1 MTLNEYLLARL
12 HEAAEALDVA
22 LIALKLDGVTP
33 LTCAMAD
40 AALRKSA
47 DAEALAA
54 EFSL

>member
-22 LIALKLDGVTP
+22 LIALKLDGPTE

-40 AALRKSA
+40 DALRKSQ
-47 DAEALAA
+47 DAEALCA
-54 EFSL
+54 EFSR

>member
-1 MTLNEYLLARL
+1 VTLNEYLLARL
-12 HEAAEALDVA
+12 REASAALDVA
-22 LIALKLDGVTP
+22 LIALRLDGVTP